1 MDNNSLENSKMAL
14 MLLKESLWKVEDR
27 LNIILESIADHEAEI
42 IRLKQHSRLGS
53 ERLAKIE
60 AKLGHTINGGNND

>member
-1 MDNNSLENSKMAL
+1 MAI

-42 IRLKQHSRLGS
+42 IRLKQHSRLSS
-53 ERLAKIE
+53 ERLGKIE
-60 AKLGHTINGGNND
+60 AKIGHIINGGNND